1 MERLKKAE
9 SYKDLQE
16 GIRKLKIEPPLQ
28 AFENKYQD
36 KECMV
41 QFHTEEFSA
50 VCPRTGLPDYA
61 EIYLRYIPNK
71 KVLESKSC
79 KLYLTAYRN
88 IGIFHE
94 HAINK
99 IFEDFIKVVDPKEA
113 YIRGEFNA
121 RGGIDIVV
129 EREYKKN
136 INKKLDVE

>member
-1 MERLKKAE
+1 MEKIKKAE

-16 GIRKLKIEPPLQ
+16 GIRKLVIEPPLQ
-28 AFENKYQD
+28 AFENKYKD
-36 KECMV
+36 KEYYV
-41 QFHTEEFSA
+41 QFHTEEFTA
-50 VCPRTGLPDYA
+50 VCPRTGLPDFA
-61 EIYLRYIPNK
+61 EIFIRYKPDK

-88 IGIFHE
+88 VGIFHE

-99 IFEDFIKVVDPKEA
+99 IFEDFLKVVEPKEA

-129 EREYKKN
+129 EKEYKTDN
-136 INKKLDVE
+136 NKKLV